1 MLGDKIKSLRK
12 KEGLTQQALASAIGV
27 SRSAIGMLEKNLQ
40 GIGNETLIKLAD
52 FFNVSVDYLLK
63 NEYIEENKMYTNKNE
78 NLTEKEKLDIEKE
91 AQKMIDNID
100 RLDTVEFCG
109 TPADEEDKEYLK
121 LAYEK
126 FLTDVRIYNKQK
138 YTPKKYKK

>member
-1 MLGDKIKSLRK
+1 MLGDKIKKLRESMK
-12 KEGLTQQALASAIGV
+12 ITQQELANQLDISQ
-27 SRSAIGMLEKNLQ
+27 STIGMIE
-40 GIGNETLIKLAD
+40 GNKRPAGRKTLVKLAD
-52 FFNVSVDYLLK
+52 FFNVSIDYLLGE
-63 NEYIEENKMYTNKNE
+63 NTEESKIYTNKNE

>member
-126 FLTDVRIYNKQK
+126 FLTDVRIYN
-138 YTPKKYKK
+138 

>member
-63 NEYIEENKMYTNKNE
+63 NEDIEENKMYTNKNE

>member
-1 MLGDKIKSLRK
+1 MLGDKIKKMRKEHKVTQTQLAEAVGLR
-12 KEGLTQQALASAIGV
+12 Q
-27 SRSAIGMLEKNLQ
+27 SAIGMIERNKN
-40 GIGNETLIKLAD
+40 GASPDKLKEIAN
-52 FFNVSVDYLLK
+52 FFGVTVDYLLSD
-63 NEYIEENKMYTNKNE
+63 EEIVIKSNNNVSK
-78 NLTEKEKLDIEKE
+78 LTTKEKLDIEKE

-100 RLDTVEFCG
+100 KLDTVEFCG

-138 YTPKKYKK
+138 YTPKKYRDK

>member
-1 MLGDKIKSLRK
+1 M
-12 KEGLTQQALASAIGV
+12 
-27 SRSAIGMLEKNLQ
+27 Q

-63 NEYIEENKMYTNKNE
+63 NEDIEENKMYTNKNE